1 MEEYNALQSPYE
13 ECKKG
18 LTKIY
23 HTVTFSKLREK
34 IFFYRHLINDNH
46 SCFS

>member
-1 MEEYNALQSPYE
+1 MSWELTEVEEYNVLQSPSE

-23 HTVTFSKLREK
+23 DTVTFSKLREK
-34 IFFYRHLINDNH
+34 I
-46 SCFS
+46 CFLLPLN